1 MKLLDQ
7 WLRQWRLAKAA
18 AWIPNGTRVLDI
30 GCGDGALFRLLGN
43 RISFGLGIDPALTAG
58 TESGH
63 TRLVAGP
70 FPEAMP
76 KAGSF
81 DVITL
86 LAVLEHVPREQQHPF
101 IGACAGLL
109 APGGLLII
117 TVPSPKVDA
126 LLHGLKVLRLVDG
139 IALEQHYGFR
149 PETTPSLCAAHGL
162 RLLQHR
168 RFQLGLNNL
177 FVFQKPQP

>member
-1 MKLLDQ
+1 MKPLDR
-7 WLRQWRLAKAA
+7 WLRRWRLAKAA
-18 AWIPNGTRVLDI
+18 AAIPKGTRVLDV
-30 GCGDGALFRLLGN
+30 GCGDGALFRLLGD
-43 RISFGLGIDPALTAG
+43 RISFGLGIDPALISGA
-58 TESGH
+58 ESGR
-63 TRLVAGP
+63 TRLIAGA

-76 KAGSF
+76 KAGPF

-86 LAVLEHVPREQQHPF
+86 LAVLEHVPREQQDSFLH
-101 IGACAGLL
+101 ACAGRL
-109 APGGLLII
+109 APGGLLVI
-117 TVPSPKVDA
+117 TVPSPQVDA
-126 LLHGLKVLRLVDG
+126 LLRGLKALRLVEG

-149 PETTPSLCAAHGL
+149 PETTPTLCAAHGL